1 MAEECL
7 FFNGFPLIPMGG
19 KKSVEA
25 ALDLS
30 GPISEG
36 KRREDGFWTN
46 LKGVP
51 LPVSASDLERH
62 TYCPVSWQ
70 LSKAG
75 VSGEGEA
82 IEKGMR
88 SHDQI
93 HDKMQE
99 YKRSEDHA
107 SRELLI
113 WSWWITVLCAL
124 SADSAAFFFV
134 SDGTIPEE
142 FVQDMGR
149 YLIVLAAVWLVLA
162 IILITLPWRRWLGW
176 PFGLAQPPILGNSGL
191 ESEEFLSPFDPGFS
205 SENDSDLG
213 KGGVTEARLL
223 LASIAVALHG
233 LAIYWAQNRSVLT
246 FALIVAT
253 LAWLLFTA
261 WQLHRVLSSEQ
272 GAGDARKDVGLAKS
286 DILAYSDDA
295 GESAALLMDKEIG
308 VRGRPDQIV
317 KIDNQ
322 FIPVEQ
328 KTGKVPV
335 EPHDSHRMQLLAYLH
350 LVSNTTETTPE
361 YGILRYGGEALFT
374 VPWNDLAKAD
384 LTKSIQEIQRLMV
397 EGGAQRN
404 HERKGKCRNCS
415 RRKMCPQ
422 SLV

>member
-1 MAEECL
+1 
-7 FFNGFPLIPMGG
+7 MGG
-19 KKSVEA
+19 DDSVEA
-25 ALDLS
+25 ALDIS
-30 GPISEG
+30 GPITEG
-36 KRREDGFWTN
+36 KRRKDGYWTN
-46 LKGVP
+46 LEGIP

-88 SHDQI
+88 AHDEI
-93 HDKMQE
+93 HRKMQE
-99 YKRSEDHA
+99 FKRSEEHA

-134 SDGTIPEE
+134 GEGVIPEE
-142 FVQDMGR
+142 FIQDMGR
-149 YLIVLAAVWLVLA
+149 YLVILAVVWLVLA
-162 IILITLPWRRWLGW
+162 IILISLPWRRWLGW
-176 PFGLAQPPILGNSGL
+176 PFGLAQPPAIDSSGL
-191 ESEEFLSPFDPGFS
+191 QSEEMVSPF
-205 SENDSDLG
+205 EAKSDDEDESDFG

-233 LAIYWAQNRSVLT
+233 LAIYWAQNRTVLT

-261 WQLHRVLSSEQ
+261 WQLHRVLTSEQ
-272 GAGDARKDVGLAKS
+272 RAEGAREGAGLGKD

-295 GESAALLMDKEIG
+295 GESAALLIDEEIG

-328 KTGKVPV
+328 KTGKIPV
-335 EPHDSHRMQLLAYLH
+335 DPHDSHRMQLLAYLH
-350 LVSNTTETTPE
+350 LVSNTTGTVPE
-361 YGILRYGGEALFT
+361 YGILRYGGEVLFT

-384 LTKSIQEIQRLMV
+384 LVKSIQEIQRLMV
-397 EGGAQRN
+397 EGGAKRN
-404 HERKGKCRNCS
+404 HERVGKCRNCS

>member
-1 MAEECL
+1 
-7 FFNGFPLIPMGG
+7 MGG
-19 KKSVEA
+19 DKSVEA

-30 GPISEG
+30 GPITEG
-36 KRREDGFWTN
+36 KQRKDGYWTN
-46 LKGVP
+46 LKGIP

-82 IEKGMR
+82 IEKGMLA
-88 SHDQI
+88 HDQI
-93 HDKMQE
+93 HNKMQE
-99 YKRSEDHA
+99 YKRSEEHA

-134 SDGTIPEE
+134 SEGAISEE
-142 FVQDMGR
+142 FIQDMGR
-149 YLIVLAAVWLVLA
+149 YLIMLAAVWLVLA
-162 IILITLPWRRWLGW
+162 IILISLPWRRWLGW
-176 PFGLAQPPILGNSGL
+176 PFGLAQPPIIGGSGL
-191 ESEEFLSPFDPGFS
+191 QSEEMVSPFDLGFN
-205 SENDSDLG
+205 SENDSDFG

-233 LAIYWAQNRSVLT
+233 LAIYWAQNRTILT
-246 FALIVAT
+246 FSLIVVT
-253 LAWLLFTA
+253 LAWLLFSA
-261 WQLHRVLSSEQ
+261 WQLHRVLISGREAA
-272 GAGDARKDVGLAKS
+272 GARDDAGMSKNG
-286 DILAYSDDA
+286 ILAYSDDA
-295 GESAALLMDKEIG
+295 GESAALLIDEEIG
-308 VRGRPDQIV
+308 IRGRPDQIV

-328 KTGKVPV
+328 KTGKIPR

-350 LVSNTTETTPE
+350 LVSNTTGTMPD
-361 YGILRYGGEALFT
+361 YGILRYGGDALFT
-374 VPWNDLAKAD
+374 VPWNNSEKENLA
-384 LTKSIQEIQRLMV
+384 TSIQEVQRLMV

-404 HERKGKCRNCS
+404 HERIGKCRNCS

>member
-1 MAEECL
+1 MDSL
-7 FFNGFPLIPMGG
+7 SLMGG
-19 KKSVEA
+19 EKSVEV
-25 ALDLS
+25 ALELS
-30 GPISEG
+30 GPITEG
-36 KRREDGFWTN
+36 KQRKDGFWTD
-46 LKGVP
+46 LKGIP

-82 IEKGMR
+82 IEKGMLA
-88 SHDQI
+88 HDQI
-93 HDKMQE
+93 HEKMQE
-99 YKRSEDHA
+99 FKRSEDRA

-134 SDGTIPEE
+134 NEGAISEE
-142 FVQDMGR
+142 FIQDMGR
-149 YLIVLAAVWLVLA
+149 YLVILAVVWLVLA
-162 IILITLPWRRWLGW
+162 IMLISLPWRRWLGW
-176 PFGLAQPPILGNSGL
+176 PFGLAQPPVLGSSGL
-191 ESEEFLSPFDPGFS
+191 QSEEMTSPFESGNNN
-205 SENDSDLG
+205 ENESDFG

-233 LAIYWAQNRSVLT
+233 LAIYGAQNRTILT
-246 FALIVAT
+246 FSLIVVT
-253 LAWLLFTA
+253 LAWLLFSA
-261 WQLHRVLSSEQ
+261 WQLHRVLISGREAD
-272 GAGDARKDVGLAKS
+272 GARDDAGMSKNG
-286 DILAYSDDA
+286 ILAYSDDA
-295 GESAALLMDKEIG
+295 GESAALLIDEEIG
-308 VRGRPDQIV
+308 IRGRPDQIV

-328 KTGKVPV
+328 KTGKIPR

-350 LVSNTTETTPE
+350 LVSNTTGTMPD
-361 YGILRYGGEALFT
+361 YGILRYGGDALFT
-374 VPWNDLAKAD
+374 VPWNDSEKAILA
-384 LTKSIQEIQRLMV
+384 TSIQEVQRLMV

-404 HERKGKCRNCS
+404 HERIGKCRNCS

>member
-1 MAEECL
+1 
-7 FFNGFPLIPMGG
+7 MGG
-19 KKSVEA
+19 EKSVEV
-25 ALDLS
+25 ALELP
-30 GPISEG
+30 GPITEG
-36 KRREDGFWTN
+36 KQRKDGFWTD
-46 LKGVP
+46 LKGIP

-82 IEKGMR
+82 IEKGMLA
-88 SHDQI
+88 HDQI
-93 HDKMQE
+93 HEKMQE
-99 YKRSEDHA
+99 FKRSEDRA

-134 SDGTIPEE
+134 NEGAISEE
-142 FVQDMGR
+142 FIQDMGR
-149 YLIVLAAVWLVLA
+149 YLVILAVVWLVLA
-162 IILITLPWRRWLGW
+162 IMLISLPWRRWLGW
-176 PFGLAQPPILGNSGL
+176 PFGLAQPPVLGSSGL
-191 ESEEFLSPFDPGFS
+191 QSEEMASPFESGNNN
-205 SENDSDLG
+205 ENESDFG

-233 LAIYWAQNRSVLT
+233 LAIYGAQNRTILT
-246 FALIVAT
+246 FSLIVVT
-253 LAWLLFTA
+253 LAWLLFSA
-261 WQLHRVLSSEQ
+261 WQLHRVLISGREAD
-272 GAGDARKDVGLAKS
+272 GARDDAGMSKNG
-286 DILAYSDDA
+286 ILAYSDDA
-295 GESAALLMDKEIG
+295 GESAALLIDEEIG
-308 VRGRPDQIV
+308 IRGRPDQIV

-328 KTGKVPV
+328 KTGKIPR

-350 LVSNTTETTPE
+350 LVSNTTGTMPD
-361 YGILRYGGEALFT
+361 YGILRYGGDALFT
-374 VPWNDLAKAD
+374 VPWNDSEKENLA
-384 LTKSIQEIQRLMV
+384 TSIQEVQRLMV

-404 HERKGKCRNCS
+404 HERIGKCRNCS

>member
-1 MAEECL
+1 MDSL
-7 FFNGFPLIPMGG
+7 SLMGG
-19 KKSVEA
+19 EKSVEV
-25 ALDLS
+25 ALELS
-30 GPISEG
+30 GPITEG
-36 KRREDGFWTN
+36 KQRKDGFWTD
-46 LKGVP
+46 LKGIP

-82 IEKGMR
+82 IEKGMLA
-88 SHDQI
+88 HDQI
-93 HDKMQE
+93 HEKMQE
-99 YKRSEDHA
+99 FKRSEDRA

-134 SDGTIPEE
+134 NEGAISEE
-142 FVQDMGR
+142 FIQDMGR
-149 YLIVLAAVWLVLA
+149 YLVILAVVWLVLA
-162 IILITLPWRRWLGW
+162 IMLISLPWRRWLGW
-176 PFGLAQPPILGNSGL
+176 PFGLAQPPVLGSSGL
-191 ESEEFLSPFDPGFS
+191 QSEEMTSPFESGNNN
-205 SENDSDLG
+205 ENESDFG

-233 LAIYWAQNRSVLT
+233 LAIYGAQNRTILT
-246 FALIVAT
+246 FSLIVVT
-253 LAWLLFTA
+253 LAWLLFSA
-261 WQLHRVLSSEQ
+261 WQLHRVLVSGREAD
-272 GAGDARKDVGLAKS
+272 GARDDAGMSKNG
-286 DILAYSDDA
+286 ILAYSDDA
-295 GESAALLMDKEIG
+295 GESAALLIDEEIG
-308 VRGRPDQIV
+308 IRGRPDQIV

-328 KTGKVPV
+328 KTGKIPK

-350 LVSNTTETTPE
+350 LVSNTTGIASD

-374 VPWNDLAKAD
+374 VPWNDTAKAD
-384 LTKSIQEIQRLMV
+384 LTNSIQEVQRIMV
-397 EGGAQRN
+397 EGGAKRN
-404 HERKGKCRNCS
+404 HEREGKCRNCS

>member
-1 MAEECL
+1 MDSL
-7 FFNGFPLIPMGG
+7 SLMGG
-19 KKSVEA
+19 DKSVES

-30 GPISEG
+30 GSIAEG
-36 KRREDGFWTN
+36 KRRKDGYWTN
-46 LKGVP
+46 LEGVP

-82 IEKGMR
+82 IEKGMVA
-88 SHDQI
+88 HDQI
-93 HDKMQE
+93 HEKMQE
-99 YKRSEDHA
+99 FKRSEEQA

-134 SDGTIPEE
+134 SEGAISEQ

-149 YLIVLAAVWLVLA
+149 YLIMLAVVWLVVA
-162 IILITLPWRRWLGW
+162 IILISLPWRRWLGW
-176 PFGLAQPPILGNSGL
+176 PFGLAQPPILGDSGL
-191 ESEEFLSPFDPGFS
+191 ESGETLSPFDPGFY
-205 SENDSDLG
+205 SEEDTDLG

-233 LAIYWAQNRSVLT
+233 LAIYWGQNRSILT

-261 WQLHRVLSSEQ
+261 WQLHRVLTAGQKEM
-272 GAGDARKDVGLAKS
+272 GAREGAGLAKD

-295 GESAALLMDKEIG
+295 GESAALLVDEEIG

-317 KIDNQ
+317 RIDNQ
-322 FIPVEQ
+322 YIPVEQ
-328 KTGKVPV
+328 KTGKVPPN
-335 EPHDSHRMQLLAYLH
+335 PHDSHRMQLLAYLH
-350 LVSNTTETTPE
+350 LVSNTTGTMPE

-374 VPWNDLAKAD
+374 VPWDDLARAD
-384 LTKSIQEIQRLMV
+384 LASSIQEIQRLMV
-397 EGGAQRN
+397 EGGAKRN
-404 HERKGKCRNCS
+404 HERVGKCRNCS

>member
-1 MAEECL
+1 
-7 FFNGFPLIPMGG
+7 MGG
-19 KKSVEA
+19 NKSVEA

-30 GPISEG
+30 GPIYDG
-36 KRREDGFWTN
+36 KQRKDGYWTN
-46 LKGVP
+46 LKGFA

-82 IEKGMR
+82 IEKGMLA
-88 SHDQI
+88 HDQI
-93 HDKMQE
+93 HEKMQE
-99 YKRSEDHA
+99 FKRSEDRA

-134 SDGTIPEE
+134 NEGAISEE
-142 FVQDMGR
+142 FIQDMGR
-149 YLIVLAAVWLVLA
+149 YLIMLAAVWLVLA
-162 IILITLPWRRWLGW
+162 IMLISLPWRRWLGR
-176 PFGLAQPPILGNSGL
+176 PFGLAQPPIIGSSGL
-191 ESEEFLSPFDPGFS
+191 KSEEIVSPFESGNNNENEGGF
-205 SENDSDLG
+205 G

-233 LAIYWAQNRSVLT
+233 LAIYGAQNRTILT
-246 FALIVAT
+246 FSLIVVT
-253 LAWLLFTA
+253 LAWLLFSA
-261 WQLHRVLSSEQ
+261 WQLHRVLISGREAD
-272 GAGDARKDVGLAKS
+272 GARDDAGMSKNG
-286 DILAYSDDA
+286 ILAYSDDA
-295 GESAALLMDKEIG
+295 GESAALLVDEEIG
-308 VRGRPDQIV
+308 IRGRPDQIV

-328 KTGKVPV
+328 KTGKIPR

-350 LVSNTTETTPE
+350 LVSNTTGTMPD
-361 YGILRYGGEALFT
+361 YGILRYGGDALFT
-374 VPWNDLAKAD
+374 VPWNDSEKANLA
-384 LTKSIQEIQRLMV
+384 TSIQEVQRLMV

-404 HERKGKCRNCS
+404 HERIGKCRNCS

>member
-1 MAEECL
+1 
-7 FFNGFPLIPMGG
+7 MGG
-19 KKSVEA
+19 NKSVEA

-30 GPISEG
+30 SPISEG
-36 KRREDGFWTN
+36 KQRKDGYWTN
-46 LKGVP
+46 LKGFP

-82 IEKGMR
+82 IEKGMLA
-88 SHDQI
+88 HDQI
-93 HDKMQE
+93 HNKMQE
-99 YKRSEDHA
+99 YKLSEEHV

-134 SDGTIPEE
+134 SEGTIPEE
-142 FVQDMGR
+142 FIQDMGR
-149 YLIVLAAVWLVLA
+149 YLIMLAAVWLVLA
-162 IILITLPWRRWLGW
+162 IILISLPWRRWLGW
-176 PFGLAQPPILGNSGL
+176 PFGLAQPPIIGNSGL
-191 ESEEFLSPFDPGFS
+191 QSEEIMSPFDPGFD
-205 SENDSDLG
+205 SEEDSDFG

-233 LAIYWAQNRSVLT
+233 LAIYWAQNRTIMT

-261 WQLHRVLSSEQ
+261 WQLHRVLTSEQ
-272 GAGDARKDVGLAKS
+272 GAGDARKDVGLAKN

-295 GESAALLMDKEIG
+295 GESAALLVDEEIG
-308 VRGRPDQIV
+308 IRGRPDQIV

-322 FIPVEQ
+322 YIPVEQ
-328 KTGKVPV
+328 KTGKIPA

-350 LVSNTTETTPE
+350 LVSTTTDTMPE

-384 LTKSIQEIQRLMV
+384 LANSIQEIQRLMV